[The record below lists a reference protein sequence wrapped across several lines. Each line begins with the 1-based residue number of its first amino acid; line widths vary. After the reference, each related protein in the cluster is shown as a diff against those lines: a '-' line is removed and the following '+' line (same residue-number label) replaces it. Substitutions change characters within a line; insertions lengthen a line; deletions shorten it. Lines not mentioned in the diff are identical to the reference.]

1 MDQTDQR
8 LLELCEQIEL
18 LAGQAYRKLAELH
31 ASDRELAAL
40 WTKTA
45 SEEDNHAAQFRVSAA
60 MLAGMVDYV
69 RVTSVDAVAAIDR
82 LQAFLTLCAASPPSP
97 IEALSEMIALEES
110 LASFHLDNAAAFV
123 RPEHRKL
130 FQAMMNADRGHVEA
144 LRAAL
149 VRRTGG
155 TADPSSRR

>member
-1 MDQTDQR
+1 MDQTDQK

-18 LAGQAYRKLAELH
+18 LAGQAYRKLAALH
-31 ASDRELAAL
+31 AADTALAAL

-45 SEEDNHAAQFRVSAA
+45 YEEDNHAAQFRVSAA
-60 MLAGMVDYV
+60 MLAGMVDHV
-69 RVTSVDAVAAIDR
+69 RVTSGDALAAVAKLR
-82 LQAFLTLCAASPPSP
+82 TFLLRCTSNPPSP
-97 IEALSEMIALEES
+97 SEALSEMIALEES

-130 FQAMMNADRGHVEA
+130 FEAMMKADRGHVEA

-149 VRRTGG
+149 AGRTGG
-155 TADPSSRR
+155 AAAPRDTR